1 MGDSILPTTYEGNQ
15 ETPLNWAANLLKAWG
30 THKKSVQVL
39 DLYLGLPAA
48 IATRWGPTTGDTKL
62 LREHRG
68 PSSSQSYQSIQGTN
82 LWEGLGD
89 RYCSSMAIFCFR
101 WPICPWSCRVFTE
114 CSRCQRAVN
123 VVVVLIGQRIWEFL
137 YPTEVQERPLLGENC
152 LEIHSWRW
160 AKQELVQNEWN
171 ISQIQNIWLGKRTW
185 HASIFTV
192 VMWKMSHENQ
202 MKCSDSALTRM
213 LTTWATFFLQKLMQD
228 ARVQALRGP
237 KKRCLFTRFSRTD
250 FSSCSQFC
258 STYLV
263 WNTPRLFARL
273 VALQHT
279 PMKLGYFVTWSH
291 GPMINHLVSSLG
303 GVFFG
308 EAFDDET
315 STFTCRTAE
324 SQSDGSVMNRAG
336 YNITLCPE
344 APDFERMGA
353 FENQARDQKNEGTWK
368 AL

>member
-1 MGDSILPTTYEGNQ
+1 
-15 ETPLNWAANLLKAWG
+15 
-30 THKKSVQVL
+30 
-39 DLYLGLPAA
+39 
-48 IATRWGPTTGDTKL
+48 
-62 LREHRG
+62 
-68 PSSSQSYQSIQGTN
+68 
-82 LWEGLGD
+82 
-89 RYCSSMAIFCFR
+89 MAIFCFR

-114 CSRCQRAVN
+114 CPRCQRAVN

-250 FSSCSQFC
+250 FSSCWQFC
-258 STYLV
+258 SYYLV
-263 WNTPRLFARL
+263 WNTPRGFLPGWMPYSIHLWNLAIS
-273 VALQHT
+273 
-279 PMKLGYFVTWSH
+279 WSH
-291 GPMINHLVSSLG
+291 GPMINHLSLVTG
-303 GVFFG
+303 WCVFWWGFW
-308 EAFDDET
+308 
-315 STFTCRTAE
+315 R
-324 SQSDGSVMNRAG
+324 
-336 YNITLCPE
+336 
-344 APDFERMGA
+344 
-353 FENQARDQKNEGTWK
+353 RDQYLHLPHRGEPEWWK
-368 AL
+368 RYEPSRV